1 MKGEFL
7 GYIMNKM
14 ISGGISGAITNTES
28 AEALAHAIKD
38 YEKIRNDE
46 HDVEKIVENTG
57 MKEIQIKYIKDYL
70 FYDKHKMNN
79 GEIKRFDPN
88 FRIAQSWHRLAYEP
102 QNIQEHDML
111 LLKHET
117 MEFSLLML
125 GYEQEEAHNITNE
138 KYNYTE
144 ASDKYYE
151 RLRLAQKRKHKETP
165 ITLAMLKEFDKK
177 IAEANKREDAKK
189 NKNRGGR

>member
-1 MKGEFL
+1 
-7 GYIMNKM
+7 
-14 ISGGISGAITNTES
+14 
-28 AEALAHAIKD
+28 
-38 YEKIRNDE
+38 
-46 HDVEKIVENTG
+46 
-57 MKEIQIKYIKDYL
+57 
-70 FYDKHKMNN
+70 MNN

-88 FRIAQSWHRLAYEP
+88 SRIAQSWHRLAYEP
-102 QNIQEHDML
+102 QNIQEHDLL

-117 MEFSLLML
+117 MKFSLLML

-177 IAEANKREDAKK
+177 IAEVNKREDAKM

>member
-1 MKGEFL
+1 
-7 GYIMNKM
+7 
-14 ISGGISGAITNTES
+14 
-28 AEALAHAIKD
+28 
-38 YEKIRNDE
+38 
-46 HDVEKIVENTG
+46 
-57 MKEIQIKYIKDYL
+57 
-70 FYDKHKMNN
+70 MNN

-88 FRIAQSWHRLAYEP
+88 FIIAQSWHRLAYEP
-102 QNIQEHDML
+102 QNIQEHDLL

-151 RLRLAQKRKHKETP
+151 NLRILQRRQHKQTP
-165 ITLAMLKEFDKK
+165 LNWKILKALDEMVAK
-177 IAEANKREDAKK
+177 ANAREDKRMSKK
-189 NKNRGGR
+189 GGK